1 MTMNKENVRSRKGL
15 ALIIVIVALAL
26 ILLRSAAVITKPG
39 EYRVI
44 RQFGR
49 IVRVEATEDHPYGLS
64 FKIPFIQSDAPI
76 SKKLMLYD
84 LAPSDVMTSDK
95 KSMISDCFVLWRI
108 ADPVK
113 FIQRLSGSTQ
123 NAESRISSNVYNALK
138 NVISSLTQEEVI
150 SGRDGDLADLLTESL
165 GTNLESYGIK
175 VEKIETKMLDL
186 PSENKEAVYARMI
199 SERNNIAAS
208 YTAQGNQKAQ
218 EIKND
223 TDEQTT
229 VILAQAQKTADVT
242 VAEGE
247 AEYMRILSEAYNDQP
262 KADFYSFVRQLDA
275 VKATLK
281 NSNGT
286 IVLDKDSPIAKLF
299 YEMQ

>member
-1 MTMNKENVRSRKGL
+1 MKKKM
-15 ALIIVIVALAL
+15 IIIPIAIVALV
-26 ILLRSAAVITKPG
+26 LLLSSLVVTKPG

-44 RQFGR
+44 KQFGR
-49 IVRVEATEDHPYGLS
+49 IVRVEQNDGRSYGLS
-64 FKIPFIQSDAPI
+64 FKIPFIQSEHVI
-76 SKKLMLYD
+76 STKLKLSD
-84 LAPSDVMTSDK
+84 LPASDVMTSDK

-108 ADPVK
+108 EDPVK
-113 FIQRLSGSTQ
+113 FIQKLSGSQQ

-150 SGRDGDLADLLTESL
+150 SGRDGDLAALLTEKL

-186 PSENKEAVYARMI
+186 PDENKEAVYKRMI

-208 YTAQGNQKAQ
+208 YTAQGEQKAQ

-223 TDEQTT
+223 TDET
-229 VILAQAQKTADVT
+229 VTVLLAKAEKEADT
-242 VAEGE
+242 LVAEGE
-247 AEYMRILSEAYNDQP
+247 AEYMRILSEAYNDES

-275 VKATLK
+275 IKTTLK
-281 NSNGT
+281 NGDDT
-286 IVLDKDSPIAKLF
+286 IVLDKNSPIAEIF
-299 YEMQ
+299 Y

>member
-1 MTMNKENVRSRKGL
+1 MSKEKSSSRKKIIL
-15 ALIIVIVALAL
+15 VVVIVILAL
-26 ILLRSAAVITKPG
+26 ILFDAAAVITRPG

-49 IVRVEATEDHPYGLS
+49 IIRVDTTEDHPYGLG
-64 FKIPFIQSDAPI
+64 FKIPFIQSDTSI

-84 LAPSDVMTSDK
+84 LAASDVMTSDK

-108 ADPVK
+108 EEPVK
-113 FIQRLSGSTQ
+113 FIQKLSGSTQ

-150 SGRDGDLADLLTESL
+150 SGRDGELADLLTESL

-186 PSENKEAVYARMI
+186 PDENKEAVYTRMI

-208 YTAQGNQKAQ
+208 YTAQGDQKAQ

-229 VILAQAQKTADVT
+229 IILAQAQKTADTT

-247 AEYMRILSEAYNDQP
+247 AEYMRILSQAYNDKS

-281 NSNGT
+281 NDNNT
-286 IVLDKDSPIAKLF
+286 IVLDKDSPIAELF
-299 YEMQ
+299 YETQ